1 MSLTRKILTA
11 AAPLALLGVAACTT
25 PFSANV
31 SRFQQLPAPQ
41 GQTFRVVAGDPKLEG
56 GLEFSQYASLVADR
70 LEQVGYVEAAPGA
83 RADLRVSLDYGVD
96 NGREKI
102 RSSPGFGYAPGWF
115 GPGWGWGWHRPYR
128 WSRFGYIYGWHDPFL
143 WGPGYT
149 DIDSY
154 TVYTSELDMT
164 IERAS
169 DGQRLF
175 EGSAEAVSRTNNLT
189 YLVPNL
195 VDAMFTG
202 FPGNSGETV
211 RITVRQE
218 EARR

>member
-1 MSLTRKILTA
+1 MSIARKLFSA
-11 AAPLALLGVAACTT
+11 AAPLALLAVGACAA

-41 GQTFRVVAGDPKLEG
+41 GQTFRVVASDPKLEG

-70 LEQVGYVEAAPGA
+70 LEQVGYVAAPVGTP
-83 RADLRVSLDYGVD
+83 ADLRVTLDYDVD
-96 NGREKI
+96 NGRERV
-102 RSSPGFGYAPGWF
+102 RSSPGFGYAGYGRFSP
-115 GPGWGWGWHRPYR
+115 WGWHYPYG
-128 WSRFGYIYGWHDPFL
+128 WSRAGYIYGWHDPFL

-149 DIDSY
+149 DIESY
-154 TVYTSELDMT
+154 TVYTSELDMK
-164 IERAS
+164 IERAA

-175 EGSAEAVSRTNNLT
+175 EGSAEAVSRTNKLT

-202 FPGNSGETV
+202 FPGNTGETV
-211 RITVRQE
+211 RITVRPE
-218 EARR
+218 DERR